1 MKRWFVEVFDCVSH
15 ILIIFLIFSSITTV
29 DSELQ
34 VKQMN
39 VNELI
44 ESKKHYFYSHLL
56 IDSMLS
62 SQYIKI
68 LNIFSVLFF
77 ALFNA
82 EMFQKKNS
90 RF

>member
-1 MKRWFVEVFDCVSH
+1 MFDCVSH

-68 LNIFSVLFF
+68 LNIFLFYF
-77 ALFNA
+77 LHFSMQKCSKRRIPDFNTCT
-82 EMFQKKNS
+82 
-90 RF
+90 